1 MGAERLGVDYERRDD
16 GAVLLRV
23 SGRLEHTTAAVLE
36 GVLRAISRD
45 DVPHV
50 VLDLTAVDHIDSYGL
65 DVLLETEA
73 DARRRRATVE
83 VIGIQESL
91 LSHRPP
97 LDQTD

>member
-1 MGAERLGVDYERRDD
+1 MGAERLGVEYERRED
-16 GAVLLRV
+16 GAVVLRV

-36 GVLRAISRD
+36 GVLRGVSNGEAS
-45 DVPHV
+45 HV

-65 DVLLETEA
+65 DVLLETES
-73 DARRRRATVE
+73 DARRQRTTIE

-97 LDQTD
+97 LDQTE

>member
-1 MGAERLGVDYERRDD
+1 MGAERLGVEYERRDD
-16 GAVLLRV
+16 GALLVRV

-36 GVLRAISRD
+36 GVLRALSGD
-45 DVPHV
+45 EPSHL

-73 DARRRRATVE
+73 DARERRATVE

-91 LSHRPP
+91 LSPRPP